1 MKGKSVQSWH
11 KCIVFLKHNLFDHSC
26 DKFTNV
32 LFLAYRCFPEL
43 TFHLS
48 GDVLA
53 PHIPDLSGVHINVPV
68 PH

>member
-11 KCIVFLKHNLFDHSC
+11 KCIVFLKNNLFDHSC

-43 TFHLS
+43 TFHLL

-68 PH
+68 PY